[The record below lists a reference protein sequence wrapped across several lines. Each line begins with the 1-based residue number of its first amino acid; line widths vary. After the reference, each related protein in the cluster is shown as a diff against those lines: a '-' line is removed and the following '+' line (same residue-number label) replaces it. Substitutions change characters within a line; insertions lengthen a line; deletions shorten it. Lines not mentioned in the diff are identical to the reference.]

1 MDDGLES
8 DRKRMAK
15 LDARIIKLSAELDP
29 TQRDAH
35 FATLE
40 SKKAS
45 VPTRMVKHA
54 ARVDTLGAQLES
66 ELRANVKAGA
76 EDSKHVI
83 SAITGLAPGDPTSI
97 ARTVEMSIPHI
108 RGHHAFQASALAAL
122 FLRLVKAMDC
132 EYSMA
137 DFVIFNTSAINRT
150 RTFAEVAE
158 KSAAGIV
165 ARFDTVLADNGR
177 EPKPTTPAYVAAAGP
192 NAGSLDAASIVKRG
206 EVAQR

>member
-1 MDDGLES
+1 MSTELLPRILTAAIAERNTLASDITIDEEKLRSIEAKLETDPTDKNLGEFARKMDDGLES

-83 SAITGLAPGDPTSI
+83 SAIT
-97 ARTVEMSIPHI
+97 
-108 RGHHAFQASALAAL
+108 
-122 FLRLVKAMDC
+122 
-132 EYSMA
+132 
-137 DFVIFNTSAINRT
+137 
-150 RTFAEVAE
+150 
-158 KSAAGIV
+158 
-165 ARFDTVLADNGR
+165 
-177 EPKPTTPAYVAAAGP
+177 
-192 NAGSLDAASIVKRG
+192 
-206 EVAQR
+206 